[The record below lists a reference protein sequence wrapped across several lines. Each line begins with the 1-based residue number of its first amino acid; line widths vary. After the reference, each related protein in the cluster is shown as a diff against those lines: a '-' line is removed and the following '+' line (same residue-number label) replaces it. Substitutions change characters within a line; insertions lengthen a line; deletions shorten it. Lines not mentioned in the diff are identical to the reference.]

1 MSKSLSEM
9 SLEELWQLFPI
20 ILTEHREE
28 WETWYTEEKAE
39 LERILP
45 PGTVDRISHVGST
58 AIGRIQAKPI
68 VDILVEAAPGTDMG
82 EIHQSLCE
90 NGWICMSRSENRMS
104 FNKGYTEQGFA
115 EKVFHLHLRYFG
127 DNDELYFRDY
137 LNERPD
143 IAEKYEQLKLS
154 LWKKYEHDREGYTE
168 AKGMFVRKYTAA
180 AKKKYGNR
188 YEKRLYLI
196 GGPMGVGKTTVGQIL
211 KRNLPGC
218 VFLDGD
224 WCWDMDPF
232 QVTAETKQ
240 MVMENICTLLNNFIS
255 CTAYQNIVF
264 CWVMHQQEILDE
276 IISRLDA
283 EKCRIVKISLI
294 CTEEAL
300 RERLAKDI
308 EKGVRKE
315 DVISR
320 SLNYLPLYHALDT
333 VKIDVSGKTVEKI
346 AAEIIEKADNLC
358 L

>member
-1 MSKSLSEM
+1 
-9 SLEELWQLFPI
+9 
-20 ILTEHREE
+20 
-28 WETWYTEEKAE
+28 
-39 LERILP
+39 
-45 PGTVDRISHVGST
+45 
-58 AIGRIQAKPI
+58 
-68 VDILVEAAPGTDMG
+68 
-82 EIHQSLCE
+82 
-90 NGWICMSRSENRMS
+90 
-104 FNKGYTEQGFA
+104 
-115 EKVFHLHLRYFG
+115 
-127 DNDELYFRDY
+127 
-137 LNERPD
+137 
-143 IAEKYEQLKLS
+143 
-154 LWKKYEHDREGYTE
+154 
-168 AKGMFVRKYTAA
+168 
-180 AKKKYGNR
+180 
-188 YEKRLYLI
+188 
-196 GGPMGVGKTTVGQIL
+196 MGVGKTTVGQIL

-218 VFLDGD
+218 VFLVGD

-240 MVMENICTLLNNFIS
+240 VVMENICTLLNNFIS

-320 SLNYLPLYHALDT
+320 SLNYLPLYHTLDT